1 MDFRSQTDL
10 PRGIRNNN
18 PGNIKTGEG
27 WKGVAGNDGTFDIF
41 TDDTWGL
48 RALAMD
54 LQSKLNRGLTT
65 IRQIISVY
73 APPSEN
79 DTDAYISAVSAQTGI
94 GADDPLTY
102 PDDWP
107 DLMRAIVTHENG
119 DQGALI
125 SDGDIAQGLSMM
137 GGGPGVLVQSAI
149 DAVSNNTDNAGIIA
163 IGLAVGLILLIF
175 SKSKK

>member
-1 MDFRSQTDL
+1 MDFRNQTAL
-10 PRGIRNNN
+10 ARGLRNNN
-18 PGNIKTGEG
+18 PGNIKTGQG
-27 WKGVAGNDGTFDIF
+27 WKGVVGNDGTFDIF

-54 LQSKLNRGLTT
+54 LQAKLNRGLTT
-65 IRQIISVY
+65 IRQIISEY

-79 DTDAYISAVSAQTGI
+79 DTDKYIAAVAAQSGI

-119 DQGALI
+119 DQAAMI
-125 SDGDIAQGLSMM
+125 SDADITQGISMM

-149 DAVSNNTDNAGIIA
+149 DAVSNNTDNATFIA
-163 IGLAVGLILLIF
+163 AGLVIGVILFFF
-175 SKSKK
+175 SSRKK